1 MEKRQ
6 SLQVVVLGKLDSY
19 MKKNEITTLPNIM
32 HKINLKWTRDLNV
45 GKIL

>member
-1 MEKRQ
+1 MVKRQ
-6 SLQVVVLGKLDSY
+6 CLQRVVLEKLNSY
-19 MKKNEITTLPNIM
+19 VKKNEITTLPNIM